1 MLQKMLHFIFC
12 NIIMKKNERNAMEK
26 LELSNLLQGETLT
39 IEYKDDSKRDFN
51 DDLIIKACVSMSNA
65 NGGVVLIGVSDIG
78 EIVGSLRAKK
88 GSPQALEGMIR
99 ERTNPGINTTVSFI
113 NHENKT
119 VVIIQV
125 PKSIDVIST
134 SGGLYLKRQLDSH
147 GKPENKPMSLDEILR
162 GVTRFG
168 MTDLSAGILAEI
180 TLDDIDMELV
190 LSTAQKILSST
201 SSEADK
207 EIFGGTPLNILK
219 SIGLLDRNNIPNI
232 AAILLFGKED
242 VIKERIPNHFVQY
255 QVFSNSGEILKNEK
269 YYLPIVK
276 LFPILLQSPELCRN
290 SNELVINGQSIVIP
304 EYSKDG
310 LREAFANALVHRDY
324 TMHSGIQVQVYPDEL
339 KISSAGGFLDGINI
353 HNLLSVPPTPRNR
366 RLSEAMM
373 RLKFVETS
381 GRGIDIIFYS
391 QARFGRPAPDYS
403 ETTPSTVIARLI
415 GGTANLEFCR
425 YIMSLGKP
433 SLSEMLILNSLFYKR
448 SINISDAAILL
459 QTSETVAQQILTEL
473 LKKEWLEIIDEKNPI
488 YLLKGTLKKNKIR
501 LNEKMQ
507 SQIKD
512 KILKILL
519 EHPNLNRTEMSD
531 ILNLSPD
538 QTYRLLS
545 SLQKENK
552 IILDGK
558 SWRLKNQ

>member
-1 MLQKMLHFIFC
+1 
-12 NIIMKKNERNAMEK
+12 MEK

-78 EIVGSLRAKK
+78 EIVGSSRAKK

-99 ERTNPGINTTVSFI
+99 ERTNPGINTSVSFV
-113 NHENKT
+113 NNEDKT

-168 MTDLSAGILAEI
+168 MTDLSAGTLAEI

-403 ETTPSTVIARLI
+403 ETTASTVIARLI

-433 SLSEMLILNSLFYKR
+433 SLSEMLILNNLFYKR
-448 SINISDAAILL
+448 SINISDASILL
-459 QTSETVAQQILTEL
+459 QTSENVAQQILTEL

-512 KILKILL
+512 NILKILL
-519 EHPNLNRTEMSD
+519 EHPNLNRTEMAD